1 MAFFVFILGKE
12 IIIFDLNLTEMFI
25 VCCDEVS
32 LFSKFSLL
40 VKLDNMTE
48 NIEVY
53 LAAPRGFC
61 AGVER
66 AIETVKLSLI
76 RYGKP
81 VYVLHEIVHN
91 KNVIQE
97 LEKSGAVF
105 VENLHD
111 IPPGEVCIFSA
122 HGVSLD
128 VELRAK
134 ELGLRTVDA
143 TCPLVSSVHRMVE
156 NYHSWGYDVLIIGHH
171 GHPEVEGTAGR
182 VSGRVHI
189 VANEDEARRVVV
201 ENIEKVGYVTQTT
214 LSKNDLGGIL
224 EILSSRFPNIK
235 GPASNI
241 CFATQNRQDAVKT
254 LAEQTD
260 LIFVVG
266 SKNSSNSNRLK
277 EVGRQ
282 CGVEAHLID
291 DYHDLDSAWLVNKKK
306 IGITAGASAPER
318 LVGGVVAWM
327 RDHGAVKIVELKG
340 IEEKVHFKPAVLSSK

>member
-1 MAFFVFILGKE
+1 M
-12 IIIFDLNLTEMFI
+12 
-25 VCCDEVS
+25 VS
-32 LFSKFSLL
+32 
-40 VKLDNMTE
+40 

-53 LAAPRGFC
+53 LASPRGFC

-66 AIETVKLSLI
+66 AIETVKLSLR
-76 RYGKP
+76 RYGTP

-91 KNVIQE
+91 KHVILE
-97 LEKSGAVF
+97 LEESGTVF
-105 VENLHD
+105 VENLQD

-122 HGVSLD
+122 HGVSRAT
-128 VELRAK
+128 ETRAK

-156 NYHSWGYDVLIIGHH
+156 KYHSWGYDVIINGHH

-189 VANEDEARRVVV
+189 VANEYEAVNVNV
-201 ENIEKVGYVTQTT
+201 NDIEKVAYVTQTT
-214 LSKNDLGGIL
+214 LCKNDLGGIL
-224 EILSSRFPNIK
+224 EILLKRFPNIQ
-235 GPASNI
+235 GPKSNI
-241 CFATQNRQDAVKT
+241 CFATQNRQDAVKQ
-254 LAEQTD
+254 LATKAD

-277 EVGRQ
+277 EVGLQ

-291 DYHDLDSAWLVNKKK
+291 DYKDLDLSWLKGKKK

-318 LVGGVVAWM
+318 LVTGVVLWM
-327 RDHGAVKIVELKG
+327 KEHGATKCIELKG
-340 IEEKVHFKPAVLSSK
+340 IEESVHFRPAILVSK